1 MTLNDRTDDL
11 GWELDQGKEFLA
23 FQNLGVNWRGEQEMN
38 LSLSDSM
45 THVALYVLMFLDRF
59 E

>member
-38 LSLSDSM
+38 LSFMRL
-45 THVALYVLMFLDRF
+45 
-59 E
+59 